1 MGDLGGVDGGA
12 GGAVVAGE
20 WGLGGYSGELVGG
33 YSDAGEQSGE
43 GFGRHCWS

>member
-12 GGAVVAGE
+12 GGAVVAGKLGGCE

-43 GFGRHCWS
+43 GF